1 MNTIRDKSLK
11 VATEKAAGNKVTSC
25 VRLNRVWILGV
36 E

>member
-1 MNTIRDKSLK
+1 MKVIRDKSLK
-11 VATEKAAGNKVTSC
+11 AATEQAQGKKVTSC